1 MKPHPLSFTVLVAA
15 GIVAV
20 AVLWV
25 HAGSLTPPAGPV
37 APTMKTLDEISG
49 QIAALP
55 PASIK
60 RVIRG
65 VVSIPRGS
73 GTADG
78 SSTFSPAVAPSRS
91 IVLLSAA
98 VFTEFEGSVDAKLTR
113 NGACL
118 VSLSSTQIT
127 VRVDNL
133 TNVVGVAVSY
143 QIIEY
148 N

>member
-1 MKPHPLSFTVLVAA
+1 MKPYPLSFTVLVAV
-15 GIVAV
+15 GIVA
-20 AVLWV
+20 AGVLWV

-60 RVIRG
+60 RIVRG
-65 VVSIPRGS
+65 VIAIPRGA
-73 GTADG
+73 GTAEG
-78 SSTFSPAVAPSRS
+78 SSTFSPAIDPSRS
-91 IVLLSAA
+91 VVLLSDA
-98 VFTEFEGSVDAKLTR
+98 VFGEFEGSVDAKLSR

-133 TNVVGVAVSY
+133 TNVIGVTVSY